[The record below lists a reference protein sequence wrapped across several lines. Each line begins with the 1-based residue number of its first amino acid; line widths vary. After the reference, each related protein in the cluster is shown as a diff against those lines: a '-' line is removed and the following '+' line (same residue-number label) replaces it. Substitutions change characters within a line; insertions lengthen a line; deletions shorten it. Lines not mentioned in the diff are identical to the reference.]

1 MISFAQSDNR
11 PGLAPVR
18 SGSEGRCATELG
30 YWKATIGSPSCV
42 SAQAMGAVVREASEA
57 DAPVATEVLR
67 RSISAL
73 CVADHHNDPT
83 HLDAWLRN
91 KTVVN
96 VVAWIRSRDNYCV
109 VASID
114 DDTVC
119 GFGAMT
125 VKGEIILCYVDP
137 NARFRSISFAMLDAL
152 EGRAKL
158 LGVEEVH
165 LDGSTVTARGF
176 YEERGYVA
184 VGATYQ
190 AFEAISC
197 QPMAK
202 RLAL

>member
-1 MISFAQSDNR
+1 MPDKVLF
-11 PGLAPVR
+11 VR
-18 SGSEGRCATELG
+18 
-30 YWKATIGSPSCV
+30 
-42 SAQAMGAVVREASEA
+42 AQALGAVVRQASEA
-57 DAPVATEVLR
+57 DATAATEVLR

-73 CVADHHNDPT
+73 CVADHHNDPFRV
-83 HLDAWLRN
+83 DAWLRN
-91 KTVVN
+91 KTVLN

-114 DDTVC
+114 DTIC

-125 VKGEIILCYVDP
+125 VKGEIMLCYVDP
-137 NARFRSISFAMLDAL
+137 NARFRSISSAMLDAL
-152 EGRAKL
+152 ERRAKL
-158 LGVEEVH
+158 LGLEEVH
-165 LDGSTVTARGF
+165 LDGSTVTARRF

-190 AFEAISC
+190 AFEAITC